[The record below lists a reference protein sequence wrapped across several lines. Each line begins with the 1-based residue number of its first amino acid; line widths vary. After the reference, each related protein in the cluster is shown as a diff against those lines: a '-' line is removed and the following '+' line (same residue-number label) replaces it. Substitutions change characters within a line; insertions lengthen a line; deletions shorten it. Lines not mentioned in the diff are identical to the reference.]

1 MSEQRPNLSKGAN
14 SKINTE
20 KLCIVDIKRRANS
33 LANKLKSLKDLL
45 NETQNT
51 CNQKKK
57 KLLTRAA
64 CQAVTQC

>member
-20 KLCIVDIKRRANS
+20 KLCIVDIKRVGRANS
-33 LANKLKSLKDLL
+33 LVNKLKSLKDLL

-51 CNQKKK
+51 CNKKK
-57 KLLTRAA
+57 
-64 CQAVTQC
+64 VVN